1 MRAKERVDIIMQRVL
16 ALFFPFFS
24 LLILLLCALFN
35 KSENVSVDS
44 SPTKLWMIYVKWFG
58 GEKRFE
64 RRFQGSDALINVTC
78 IGYHLNDG

>member
-35 KSENVSVDS
+35 KSENVSV
-44 SPTKLWMIYVKWFG
+44 
-58 GEKRFE
+58 
-64 RRFQGSDALINVTC
+64 
-78 IGYHLNDG
+78 